1 MLVSTRGRYALR
13 VMLELAQHG
22 RDCYTAL
29 SSIASE
35 QGISGKYLESIIS
48 TLSKGGLVE
57 GVRGKGGGY
66 RLTRPPEDYSVGE
79 ILRLAEGSLAPVAC
93 LDCGSDP
100 CARAGS
106 CPTRPRWERLDEL
119 ICGYLDQVTLA
130 DLLSAPASDSSPCRV
145 AVPVPVPRPRLLSWS
160 RGRFFRPSGV
170 EPDACTG
177 PRVLCRG
184 CLLYTSPS
192 PRDSL

>member
-66 RLTRPPEDYSVGE
+66 RLTRPPEDYS
-79 ILRLAEGSLAPVAC
+79 
-93 LDCGSDP
+93 

-106 CPTRPRWERLDEL
+106 CRTRPLWERLDAL

-130 DLLSAPASDSSPCRV
+130 DLLSAPGSDSSPC
-145 AVPVPVPRPRLLSWS
+145 
-160 RGRFFRPSGV
+160 
-170 EPDACTG
+170 
-177 PRVLCRG
+177 
-184 CLLYTSPS
+184 
-192 PRDSL
+192 

>member
-1 MLVSTRGRYALR
+1 MRSGSCWSWPSTAGTA
-13 VMLELAQHG
+13 
-22 RDCYTAL
+22 TPAL

-106 CPTRPRWERLDEL
+106 CRTRPLWERLDAL
-119 ICGYLDQVTLA
+119 IWWISGPGDPGRSPLRSRLG
-130 DLLSAPASDSSPCRV
+130 LLSLLSGRPCS
-145 AVPVPVPRPRLLSWS
+145 APRPRLLSGS
-160 RGRFFRPSGV
+160 RGRFFRPSGA
-170 EPDACTG
+170 EPDARTG

-184 CLLYTSPS
+184 ALRAPS
-192 PRDSL
+192 FLP

>member
-106 CPTRPRWERLDEL
+106 CRTRLGLLP
-119 ICGYLDQVTLA
+119 
-130 DLLSAPASDSSPCRV
+130 LLSGRPCSGSAAAAPV
-145 AVPVPVPRPRLLSWS
+145 LEPRPLFPALR
-160 RGRFFRPSGV
+160 RR
-170 EPDACTG
+170 A
-177 PRVLCRG
+177 
-184 CLLYTSPS
+184 
-192 PRDSL
+192 

>member
-57 GVRGKGGGY
+57 GVRGRGRLPTHPSAGGLLRGRDPASGGGLPGPGGLS
-66 RLTRPPEDYSVGE
+66 R
-79 ILRLAEGSLAPVAC
+79 LRLRPL
-93 LDCGSDP
+93 
-100 CARAGS
+100 
-106 CPTRPRWERLDEL
+106 CPGRQLPH
-119 ICGYLDQVTLA
+119 
-130 DLLSAPASDSSPCRV
+130 LSPLGAA
-145 AVPVPVPRPRLLSWS
+145 
-160 RGRFFRPSGV
+160 
-170 EPDACTG
+170 
-177 PRVLCRG
+177 
-184 CLLYTSPS
+184 
-192 PRDSL
+192 

>member
-93 LDCGSDP
+93 LEQNPVECRRMAECRTLPMWRKLNTMINDYFDG
-100 CARAGS
+100 
-106 CPTRPRWERLDEL
+106 
-119 ICGYLDQVTLA
+119 ITLA
-130 DLLSAPASDSSPCRV
+130 DLV
-145 AVPVPVPRPRLLSWS
+145 N
-160 RGRFFRPSGV
+160 
-170 EPDACTG
+170 
-177 PRVLCRG
+177 
-184 CLLYTSPS
+184 TSQPGN
-192 PRDSL
+192 DYVI

>member
-106 CPTRPRWERLDEL
+106 CRTRPLWERLDAL

-130 DLLSAPASDSSPCRV
+130 DLLSAPGSDSSPCCV
-145 AVPVPVPRPRLLSWS
+145 AVPVPAPRPRLLSGS
-160 RGRFFRPSGV
+160 RGRFFRPSGA
-170 EPDACTG
+170 EPDARTG

-184 CLLYTSPS
+184 ALRAPS
-192 PRDSL
+192 FLP

>member
-1 MLVSTRGRYALR
+1 M
-13 VMLELAQHG
+13 
-22 RDCYTAL
+22 
-29 SSIASE
+29 
-35 QGISGKYLESIIS
+35 
-48 TLSKGGLVE
+48 E

-106 CPTRPRWERLDEL
+106 CRTRPLWERLDAL

-130 DLLSAPASDSSPCRV
+130 DLLSAPGSDSSPC
-145 AVPVPVPRPRLLSWS
+145 
-160 RGRFFRPSGV
+160 
-170 EPDACTG
+170 
-177 PRVLCRG
+177 
-184 CLLYTSPS
+184 
-192 PRDSL
+192 

>member
-79 ILRLAEGSLAPVAC
+79 ILRLGGGLPGPGGLSRLRLRP
-93 LDCGSDP
+93 L
-100 CARAGS
+100 
-106 CPTRPRWERLDEL
+106 CP
-119 ICGYLDQVTLA
+119 
-130 DLLSAPASDSSPCRV
+130 
-145 AVPVPVPRPRLLSWS
+145 
-160 RGRFFRPSGV
+160 GRQLPH
-170 EPDACTG
+170 
-177 PRVLCRG
+177 
-184 CLLYTSPS
+184 PS
-192 PRDSL
+192 PLGAA

>member
-66 RLTRPPEDYSVGE
+66 RLTRSAGGLLRGRDPASGGGLPGPGGLSR
-79 ILRLAEGSLAPVAC
+79 LRLRPL
-93 LDCGSDP
+93 
-100 CARAGS
+100 
-106 CPTRPRWERLDEL
+106 CP
-119 ICGYLDQVTLA
+119 
-130 DLLSAPASDSSPCRV
+130 
-145 AVPVPVPRPRLLSWS
+145 
-160 RGRFFRPSGV
+160 GRQLPH
-170 EPDACTG
+170 
-177 PRVLCRG
+177 
-184 CLLYTSPS
+184 PS
-192 PRDSL
+192 PLGAA

>member
-1 MLVSTRGRYALR
+1 
-13 VMLELAQHG
+13 MLELAQHG

-79 ILRLAEGSLAPVAC
+79 ILRLAEAPW
-93 LDCGSDP
+93 
-100 CARAGS
+100 
-106 CPTRPRWERLDEL
+106 PRW
-119 ICGYLDQVTLA
+119 
-130 DLLSAPASDSSPCRV
+130 
-145 AVPVPVPRPRLLSWS
+145 PVWS
-160 RGRFFRPSGV
+160 RTRSN
-170 EPDACTG
+170 AAA
-177 PRVLCRG
+177 
-184 CLLYTSPS
+184 
-192 PRDSL
+192 

>member
-79 ILRLAEGSLAPVAC
+79 ILRLAEGSLA
-93 LDCGSDP
+93 
-100 CARAGS
+100 GS
-106 CPTRPRWERLDEL
+106 CRTRPLWERLDAL

-130 DLLSAPASDSSPCRV
+130 DLLSAPGSDSSPC
-145 AVPVPVPRPRLLSWS
+145 
-160 RGRFFRPSGV
+160 
-170 EPDACTG
+170 
-177 PRVLCRG
+177 
-184 CLLYTSPS
+184 
-192 PRDSL
+192 

>member
-100 CARAGS
+100 CAGPAAAAPVPSGS
-106 CPTRPRWERLDEL
+106 GLTRSSG
-119 ICGYLDQVTLA
+119 GYLDQVTLA
-130 DLLSAPASDSSPCRV
+130 DLLSAPGSDSSPC
-145 AVPVPVPRPRLLSWS
+145 
-160 RGRFFRPSGV
+160 
-170 EPDACTG
+170 
-177 PRVLCRG
+177 
-184 CLLYTSPS
+184 
-192 PRDSL
+192 

>member
-93 LDCGSDP
+93 LEQNPIECSRMSECRTLPMWRKLNTMINDYFDG
-100 CARAGS
+100 
-106 CPTRPRWERLDEL
+106 
-119 ICGYLDQVTLA
+119 ITLA
-130 DLLSAPASDSSPCRV
+130 DLV
-145 AVPVPVPRPRLLSWS
+145 N
-160 RGRFFRPSGV
+160 
-170 EPDACTG
+170 
-177 PRVLCRG
+177 
-184 CLLYTSPS
+184 TSQPGN
-192 PRDSL
+192 DYVI

>member
-48 TLSKGGLVE
+48 TLSRGGLVE

-66 RLTRPPEDYSVGE
+66 RLTRP
-79 ILRLAEGSLAPVAC
+79 L
-93 LDCGSDP
+93 
-100 CARAGS
+100 
-106 CPTRPRWERLDEL
+106 WERLDAL

-130 DLLSAPASDSSPCRV
+130 DLLSAPGSDSSP
-145 AVPVPVPRPRLLSWS
+145 
-160 RGRFFRPSGV
+160 G
-170 EPDACTG
+170 
-177 PRVLCRG
+177 
-184 CLLYTSPS
+184 
-192 PRDSL
+192 

>member
-1 MLVSTRGRYALR
+1 MLGSPQEAHALLHTLPHSGTQIKVLLRRSLEFLPMQWYNRGDKKEVTSMLVSTRGRYALR

-106 CPTRPRWERLDEL
+106 CRTRPLWERLDAL

-130 DLLSAPASDSSPCRV
+130 DLLSAPGSDSSPC
-145 AVPVPVPRPRLLSWS
+145 
-160 RGRFFRPSGV
+160 
-170 EPDACTG
+170 
-177 PRVLCRG
+177 
-184 CLLYTSPS
+184 
-192 PRDSL
+192 

>member
-48 TLSKGGLVE
+48 TLSKGGP
-57 GVRGKGGGY
+57 GGGRAWKGG
-66 RLTRPPEDYSVGE
+66 RLPTHPSAGGL
-79 ILRLAEGSLAPVAC
+79 LRGRDPASGGGLPGPGAC

-106 CPTRPRWERLDEL
+106 CRT
-119 ICGYLDQVTLA
+119 V
-130 DLLSAPASDSSPCRV
+130 
-145 AVPVPVPRPRLLSWS
+145 
-160 RGRFFRPSGV
+160 PSGSGLTRSSV
-170 EPDACTG
+170 DIWT
-177 PRVLCRG
+177 R
-184 CLLYTSPS
+184 
-192 PRDSL
+192 

>member
-79 ILRLAEGSLAPVAC
+79 ILRLAEGLSRLRLRP
-93 LDCGSDP
+93 L
-100 CARAGS
+100 
-106 CPTRPRWERLDEL
+106 CP
-119 ICGYLDQVTLA
+119 
-130 DLLSAPASDSSPCRV
+130 
-145 AVPVPVPRPRLLSWS
+145 
-160 RGRFFRPSGV
+160 GRQLPH
-170 EPDACTG
+170 
-177 PRVLCRG
+177 
-184 CLLYTSPS
+184 PS
-192 PRDSL
+192 PLGAA

>member
-1 MLVSTRGRYALR
+1 MRSGSCWSWPSTAGTA
-13 VMLELAQHG
+13 
-22 RDCYTAL
+22 TPAL

-93 LDCGSDP
+93 LDCGSL
-100 CARAGS
+100 
-106 CPTRPRWERLDEL
+106 T
-119 ICGYLDQVTLA
+119 
-130 DLLSAPASDSSPCRV
+130 
-145 AVPVPVPRPRLLSWS
+145 PVPGPAAAAPV
-160 RGRFFRPSGV
+160 PSGSGLTRSSV
-170 EPDACTG
+170 DIWT
-177 PRVLCRG
+177 R
-184 CLLYTSPS
+184 
-192 PRDSL
+192 

>member
-35 QGISGKYLESIIS
+35 QGIFS

-106 CPTRPRWERLDEL
+106 CRTRPLWERLDAL

-130 DLLSAPASDSSPCRV
+130 DLLSAPGSDSSPC
-145 AVPVPVPRPRLLSWS
+145 
-160 RGRFFRPSGV
+160 
-170 EPDACTG
+170 
-177 PRVLCRG
+177 
-184 CLLYTSPS
+184 
-192 PRDSL
+192 

>member
-79 ILRLAEGSLAPVAC
+79 ILRLAEGSLAPVKVQTANTATASTSTTAAVRRVAGRATRAAMRSFRSEP
-93 LDCGSDP
+93 LMEVAQRIRPLRRS
-100 CARAGS
+100 AR
-106 CPTRPRWERLDEL
+106 PTR
-119 ICGYLDQVTLA
+119 V
-130 DLLSAPASDSSPCRV
+130 
-145 AVPVPVPRPRLLSWS
+145 RP
-160 RGRFFRPSGV
+160 
-170 EPDACTG
+170 
-177 PRVLCRG
+177 
-184 CLLYTSPS
+184 
-192 PRDSL
+192 

>member
-106 CPTRPRWERLDEL
+106 CRPRPLRGGTAEGKVCPGAPKQEQEKKR
-119 ICGYLDQVTLA
+119 
-130 DLLSAPASDSSPCRV
+130 SARTMEGA
-145 AVPVPVPRPRLLSWS
+145 LW
-160 RGRFFRPSGV
+160 
-170 EPDACTG
+170 T
-177 PRVLCRG
+177 
-184 CLLYTSPS
+184 
-192 PRDSL
+192 

>member
-1 MLVSTRGRYALR
+1 MRSGSCWSWPSTAGTA
-13 VMLELAQHG
+13 
-22 RDCYTAL
+22 TPAL

-79 ILRLAEGSLAPVAC
+79 IRVWRRAPWPRWPVSTAAPTPVP
-93 LDCGSDP
+93 GP
-100 CARAGS
+100 GS
-106 CPTRPRWERLDEL
+106 CRTRPLWERLDAL

-130 DLLSAPASDSSPCRV
+130 DLLSAPGSDSSPC
-145 AVPVPVPRPRLLSWS
+145 
-160 RGRFFRPSGV
+160 
-170 EPDACTG
+170 
-177 PRVLCRG
+177 
-184 CLLYTSPS
+184 
-192 PRDSL
+192 